1 MAWLVVILLA
11 LLLSAILAAVR
22 FFLRNADLAR
32 RLDAANDRRREITN
46 FLNRFS
52 SGLQVEGGVEGAMHG
67 AARHVA
73 EQTDADAVA
82 IYDFSGDE
90 LRATGVCGA
99 YPLVHSS
106 NPLIYTRHHH
116 LFETLRREKI
126 RVGRGFL
133 GGVAASR
140 QPELVPDA
148 SADPR
153 FTEFPEEFYA

>member
-67 AARHVA
+67 AARV
-73 EQTDADAVA
+73 T
-82 IYDFSGDE
+82 
-90 LRATGVCGA
+90 
-99 YPLVHSS
+99 SS
-106 NPLIYTRHHH
+106 AAPA
-116 LFETLRREKI
+116 
-126 RVGRGFL
+126 RVGGLSCGLCR
-133 GGVAASR
+133 
-140 QPELVPDA
+140 
-148 SADPR
+148 
-153 FTEFPEEFYA
+153 